1 MEKEL
6 ITLAN
11 NNLTIDSREVAA
23 MLGKSHSALMKDIN
37 GSKDGKSIGI
47 IPTLTKSNFDLVNY
61 FIESSYKDAKGEE
74 RKCYLVTKMGC
85 ELLGNKQQGEKGILF
100 TAKYVER
107 FNKMEAERKDH
118 ELLLAYKEI
127 DKLQNLIE
135 GFNESIDRA
144 RGQFKPSHKKKLD
157 YNKMIK
163 LLVNDEEE
171 VTVVK
176 DWVFGILNIS
186 KWEDTCVDDTP
197 RILETINTVA
207 RLVAIKKVE
216 QLSLF

>member
-6 ITLAN
+6 MALTN
-11 NNLTIDSREVAA
+11 NNLTIDSREVAE
-23 MLGKSHSALMKDIN
+23 MMELDHSKLLRKIDGIN
-37 GSKDGKSIGI
+37 NDFNQAKIGFV
-47 IPTLTKSNFDLVNY
+47 KYWS
-61 FIESSYKDAKGEE
+61 ESSYKDSKGEI
-74 RKCYLVTKMGC
+74 RRGFLISKRGC
-85 ELLGNKQQGEKGILF
+85 EFLANKTTGTKGNLF
-100 TAKYVER
+100 TDKYMDK
-107 FNKMEAERKDH
+107 FYLMESSIKNNQLTIAN
-118 ELLLAYKEI
+118 KEI
-127 DKLQNLIE
+127 DRLENIIE
-135 GFNESIDRA
+135 GFNKSIDRA
-144 RGQFKPSHKKKLD
+144 RTQFKPSHKKKLD

-171 VTVVK
+171 VAVVK

-186 KWEDTCVDDTP
+186 KWEDTCVDDNS